1 MLFPTTLRLP
11 RRLAGMCLFAF
22 LGLSL
27 VPPAPLRAQTP
38 QAGTFDATTLRQP
51 TDLGVV
57 WLVKAGDDP
66 SYARAETDDSQW
78 MRLDTNQSLKLFFPT
93 QHPSVVWYRLH
104 VKVAPNQTGLS
115 LEEFNLA
122 SAFEIY
128 VNGERI
134 FANGS
139 VSPYRPYGFQARIVK
154 RIPDAMIATGSV
166 VIAMRLYV
174 SPNEWVSSFPGFYP
188 YNLVIGEETAI
199 SDNVWLT
206 TIGDNLLGW
215 FYEFAGLGLGIIA
228 LALFTAQ
235 RQQREYL
242 WIFLLFLVTA
252 LHAPLLF
259 YELFHNLPTWSFYI
273 SGCFNIAGLVL
284 QTLMFLAFLRVPL
297 KRWLQAWLVFSA
309 IGILFGSW
317 QSATGSGSQI
327 GTLLSFTPELTL
339 LAGIIP
345 ILLIV
350 HWRRGN
356 HEAGI
361 LLVPA
366 VVASLA
372 IYVQL
377 GVFLVSMIPG
387 FAGPAFQFQK
397 AVFNWTVGPFNI
409 NANSIDGCLFVLS
422 LAIILVLRS
431 TRIAHQQAHLETEMA
446 AAREVQQIILPEQ
459 LEHVPGFS
467 IESAYVPAQQ
477 VGGDFFQI
485 LPAPEGSLLLVIGDV
500 AGKGLPAAMLVSV
513 LVGAIRGVAEYTSEP
528 AELLANLN
536 QRLVGRVAG
545 NFSTALAAHIFSDGA
560 VVLSNA
566 GHLPPYL
573 DGQEVAISGALPLGV
588 KPGTHYETMRFQMPR
603 GSRLTFYSD
612 GIVEAQNPKGELFGF
627 ERSRQISMESVASI
641 VEAAKQFGQ
650 QDDMTVIAITR
661 DAAGVRDPAQAQKV
675 SVPAPALVN

>member
-1 MLFPTTLRLP
+1 L
-11 RRLAGMCLFAF
+11 
-22 LGLSL
+22 L
-27 VPPAPLRAQTP
+27 VPPAPLCAQTP

-51 TDLGVV
+51 TELGVV
-57 WLVKAGDDP
+57 WLIKAGDDP

-78 MRLDTNQSLKLFFPT
+78 TRLDTNQSLRQFFPT
-93 QHPSVVWYRLH
+93 QHPSVIWYRLH
-104 VKVAPNQTGLS
+104 VKVAPNEAGLS
-115 LEEFNLA
+115 LEEYNLS

-128 VNGERI
+128 VNGERM

-154 RIPDAMIATGSV
+154 PIPDAMIATGSV
-166 VIAMRLYV
+166 VIAMRLYL
-174 SPNEWVSSFPGFYP
+174 SSNEWVSSYPGFYP
-188 YNLVIGEETAI
+188 YNLVIGQETAL
-199 SDNVWLT
+199 SDHVWLT

-215 FYEFAGLGLGIIA
+215 FYQFAGWGLGIIA

-252 LHAPLLF
+252 LHAPLEF
-259 YELFHNLPTWSFYI
+259 YQLFHNLPTWSVYI
-273 SGCFNIAGLVL
+273 NGCFNIVGLVL
-284 QTLMFLAFLRVPL
+284 QTLMFLAFLRMPL
-297 KRWLQAWLVFSA
+297 KRWLQAWLAVSA
-309 IGILFGSW
+309 IGIFFGSW
-317 QSATGSGSQI
+317 QSATGTGSSI
-327 GTLLSFTPELTL
+327 GTLFSFTPELTL
-339 LAGIIP
+339 IAGIIP

-356 HEAGI
+356 QEAGI

-366 VVASLA
+366 VVSSLS

-377 GVFLVSMIPG
+377 GVFLVSMIPE
-387 FAGPAFQFQK
+387 FAGPAFRFQN
-397 AVFNWTVGPFNI
+397 AIFNWTVGPFTI

-431 TRIAHQQAHLETEMA
+431 ARIAHQQAYLETEMA

-459 LEHVPGFS
+459 IERVPGFS

-485 LPAPEGSLLLVIGDV
+485 LPAPESSLLLVIGDV

-513 LVGAIRGVAEYTSEP
+513 LVGAIRGVADYTSEP

-545 NFSTALAAHIFSDGA
+545 SFSTALAAHIFPDGA
-560 VVLSNA
+560 VVMSNA

-573 DGQEVAISGALPLGV
+573 DGQEVPISGALPLGA
-588 KPGTHYETMRFQMPR
+588 KSGTRYETIRFQMPR

-612 GIVEAQNPKGELFGF
+612 GIVEAQNPNGELFGF
-627 ERSRQISMESVASI
+627 DRSRQISMDPVSSI

-661 DAAGVRDPAQAQKV
+661 DAAAVRDLQAQKV

>member
-1 MLFPTTLRLP
+1 MLFPTSLRLP
-11 RRLAGMCLFAF
+11 RRLAGICIFAS
-22 LGLSL
+22 LGLLL
-27 VPPAPLRAQTP
+27 VPPAPLCAQ
-38 QAGTFDATTLRQP
+38 TFDATTLRQP
-51 TDLGVV
+51 TDMGFV
-57 WLVKAGDDP
+57 WLIKAGDDP
-66 SYARAETDDSQW
+66 SYARADCDDSQW
-78 MRLDTNQSLKLFFPT
+78 TRLDTNQSLKQFFPT
-93 QHPSVVWYRLH
+93 QHPSVIWYRLH
-104 VKVAPNQTGLS
+104 VKTAPNQTGLS
-115 LEEFNLA
+115 LEEYNLS

-128 VNGERI
+128 VNGEKLL
-134 FANGS
+134 ANGN

-174 SPNEWVSSFPGFYP
+174 SSNEWVSSFPGYFP
-188 YNLVIGEETAI
+188 YNLVIGQETAL
-199 SDNVWLT
+199 SDHVWLT
-206 TIGDNLLGW
+206 TIGENLLGW
-215 FYEFAGLGLGIIA
+215 FYQFAGLGLGIIA

-242 WIFLLFLVTA
+242 WIFLLFLATA
-252 LHAPLLF
+252 LHAPLQF

-273 SGCFNIAGLVL
+273 DGCFNIAGLVL
-284 QTLMFLAFLRVPL
+284 QTLMFLAFLRMPL
-297 KRWLQAWLVFSA
+297 KRWLQAWLVVSA
-309 IGILFGSW
+309 MGILFGSW
-317 QSATGSGSQI
+317 QSATGSGSSI
-327 GTLLSFTPELTL
+327 GTLVSFTPELSL

-345 ILLIV
+345 VLLIV

-366 VVASLA
+366 VVSSLS

-377 GVFLVSMIPG
+377 GIFIVSMIPE
-387 FAGPAFQFQK
+387 FTGPAFRFQR
-397 AVFNWTVGPFNI
+397 AIFNWTVGPFTF

-431 TRIAHQQAHLETEMA
+431 TRIAHQQAYLETEMA

-459 LEHVPGFS
+459 LERVPGFC

-513 LVGAIRGVAEYTSEP
+513 LVGAIRGVTEYTSEP

-545 NFSTALAAHIFSDGA
+545 NFSTALAAHIFPDGS
-560 VVLSNA
+560 VVMSNA

-573 DGQEVAISGALPLGV
+573 DGQEVAISGALPLGA
-588 KPGTHYETMRFQMPR
+588 KAGTRYETIRFQLPR

-627 ERSRQISMESVASI
+627 ERSRQISMEPVAAI

-650 QDDMTVIAITR
+650 MDDMTVIAITR
-661 DAAGVRDPAQAQKV
+661 DAAPARDAQAQKV
-675 SVPAPALVN
+675 SVPTPALVN

>member
-1 MLFPTTLRLP
+1 MLFPTSLRLL
-11 RRLAGMCLFAF
+11 RRLAGICLYAS
-22 LGLSL
+22 LGLFFF
-27 VPPAPLRAQTP
+27 PPALLCAQ
-38 QAGTFDATTLRQP
+38 TFDATTLRQP
-51 TDLGVV
+51 TDLGFV
-57 WLVKAGDDP
+57 WLIKAGDDP

-78 MRLDTNQSLKLFFPT
+78 TRLDTNQSLKQFFPT

-115 LEEFNLA
+115 LEEFNLS

-128 VNGERI
+128 VNGEKL

-139 VSPYRPYGFQARIVK
+139 VSPYRPYGFHARIVK

-166 VIAMRLYV
+166 VIAMRLYI
-174 SPNEWVSSFPGFYP
+174 SSNEWVSFGPGFVP
-188 YNLVIGEETAI
+188 INLVIGQESAL
-199 SDNVWLT
+199 SDHVWLT
-206 TIGDNLLGW
+206 TIGDHLLGW
-215 FYEFAGLGLGIIA
+215 FYQFAGLGLGIIA

-252 LHAPLLF
+252 LHAPLQF

-273 SGCFNIAGLVL
+273 DGCFNIAGLVL
-284 QTLMFLAFLRVPL
+284 QTLMFLAFLRMPL
-297 KRWLQAWLVFSA
+297 KRWLQAWLVVSA

-317 QSATGSGSQI
+317 QSASGTGSSI
-327 GTLLSFTPELTL
+327 GTLFSFMPELGL

-366 VVASLA
+366 VVSSLS

-377 GVFLVSMIPG
+377 SVFIVGMV
-387 FAGPAFQFQK
+387 PAFAAAAIRFQQ
-397 AVFNWTVGPFNI
+397 AIFNWTVGPFTI
-409 NANSIDGCLFVLS
+409 NSNSLDGCLFVLS
-422 LAIILVLRS
+422 LAVILVLRS
-431 TRIAHQQAHLETEMA
+431 TRVAQQQAHLETEMA

-459 LEHVPGFS
+459 LERVPGFS

-513 LVGAIRGVAEYTSEP
+513 LVGAIRGVTEYTSEP

-545 NFSTALAAHIFSDGA
+545 NFSTALAAHIFPDGA

-573 DGQEVAISGALPLGV
+573 DGQEVAVSGALPLGA
-588 KPGTHYETMRFQMPR
+588 KAGTHYETIHFQMPR

-612 GIVEAQNPKGELFGF
+612 GIVEAQNPQGELFGF
-627 ERSRQISMESVASI
+627 ERSRQISMEPVAAI

-661 DAAGVRDPAQAQKV
+661 DAAAIRDAHAQKV

>member
-1 MLFPTTLRLP
+1 MLFAISLRLS
-11 RRLAGMCLFAF
+11 RGLAGICF
-22 LGLSL
+22 LALVGLLLLS
-27 VPPAPLRAQTP
+27 PAPLCAQTP
-38 QAGTFDATTLRQP
+38 QTGTFDATTLRQP
-51 TDLGVV
+51 TDLGGV
-57 WLVKAGDDP
+57 WLIKAGDDP
-66 SYARAETDDSQW
+66 SYARTDFDDSQW
-78 MRLDTNQSLKLFFPT
+78 TRLDTSQSLKQIFPT
-93 QHPSVVWYRLH
+93 QHPSVIWYRLH
-104 VKVAPNQTGLS
+104 VKTAANEAGLS
-115 LEEFNLA
+115 LEEYNLS

-128 VNGERI
+128 VNGEKL
-134 FANGS
+134 FATGS
-139 VSPYRPYGFQARIVK
+139 VSPYHPYGYAARIVK
-154 RIPDAMIATGSV
+154 PIPDAMIASGSV

-174 SPNEWVSSFPGFYP
+174 SSNEWVSSFPGFYP
-188 YNLVIGEETAI
+188 YNLVIGQETAL
-199 SDNVWLT
+199 SDHVWLT

-252 LHAPLLF
+252 LHAPLQF
-259 YELFHNLPTWSFYI
+259 YQLFHNLPTWSSYI
-273 SGCFNIAGLVL
+273 NGCFNIAGLVL
-284 QTLMFLAFLRVPL
+284 QTLMFLAFLRMPV
-297 KRWLQAWLVFSA
+297 KRWLQAWLVVSA
-309 IGILFGSW
+309 IGILFQSW
-317 QSATGSGSQI
+317 QSASGMGSSI
-327 GTLLSFTPELTL
+327 GLLISVTPELGL

-366 VVASLA
+366 IVSSLA

-377 GVFLVSMIPG
+377 GVFIVSMIP
-387 FAGPAFQFQK
+387 ALTGPAFHFQN
-397 AVFNWTVGPFNI
+397 AIFNWAVGPFNI

-431 TRIAHQQAHLETEMA
+431 TRIAQQQAHLETEMA

-459 LEHVPGFS
+459 LERVPGFS

-485 LPAPEGSLLLVIGDV
+485 LPAAEGSLLLVIGDV

-545 NFSTALAAHIFSDGA
+545 SFSTALAAHIFPDGA

-573 DGQEVAISGALPLGV
+573 DGQEVAISGALPLGA
-588 KPGTHYETMRFQMPR
+588 KFGTRYETMRFQLPR

-612 GIVEAQNPKGELFGF
+612 GIVEAQNPNGELFGF
-627 ERSRQISMESVASI
+627 ERSRAISMEPVAAI
-641 VEAAKQFGQ
+641 VEAAKEFGQ
-650 QDDMTVIAITR
+650 MDDMTVIAITR
-661 DAAGVRDPAQAQKV
+661 DAAAVRDAQMQKV
-675 SVPAPALVN
+675 SVPAPALAN

>member
-1 MLFPTTLRLP
+1 MLFPTSLRHS
-11 RRLAGMCLFAF
+11 RRLAGICVFAF
-22 LGLSL
+22 LGLL
-27 VPPAPLRAQTP
+27 LLPRAPLWSQ
-38 QAGTFDATTLRQP
+38 TFDATTLRQP

-57 WLVKAGDDP
+57 WLIKAGDDA
-66 SYARAETDDSQW
+66 SYARGDFDDSQW
-78 MRLDTNQSLKLFFPT
+78 TRLDTNQSLKQFFPA
-93 QHPSVVWYRLH
+93 QHPSVIWYRLH
-104 VKVAPNQTGLS
+104 IKVAPNETGLS
-115 LEEFNLA
+115 LEEFNLS

-128 VNGERI
+128 VNGERL

-139 VSPYRPYGFQARIVK
+139 VSPYHPYGFQARVVK

-174 SPNEWVSSFPGFYP
+174 SSNEWVSSFPGFYP
-188 YNLVIGEETAI
+188 YNLTIGQETAL
-199 SDNVWLT
+199 SDHVWLT
-206 TIGDNLLGW
+206 IIGDNLLEW

-228 LALFTAQ
+228 FALFTAQ

-242 WIFLLFLVTA
+242 WIFLLFLAAAV
-252 LHAPLLF
+252 HAPFKF
-259 YELFHNLPTWSFYI
+259 YQLFHNLPTWSSYI
-273 SGCFNIAGLVL
+273 DGGFNIAGLVL
-284 QTLMFLAFLRVPL
+284 QTLMFLAFLRMPL
-297 KRWLQAWLVFSA
+297 KRWLQALLVVSA

-317 QSATGSGSQI
+317 QTASGTGSSI
-327 GTLLSFTPELTL
+327 GVLLSVTPELSL
-339 LAGIIP
+339 IAGIIP

-350 HWRRGN
+350 RWRRGN

-366 VVASLA
+366 VVASLS

-377 GVFLVSMIPG
+377 GIFIVSMIPE
-387 FAGPAFQFQK
+387 FAGPAFHLQK
-397 AVFNWTVGPFNI
+397 AIFNWTAGPFTI
-409 NANSIDGCLFVLS
+409 SANNIDGCLFVLS
-422 LAIILVLRS
+422 LAVILVLRS

-485 LPAPEGSLLLVIGDV
+485 LPAAEGSLLLVIGDV

-545 NFSTALAAHIFSDGA
+545 NFSTALAAHIFSDGS

-573 DGQEVAISGALPLGV
+573 DGQEVAISGALPLGA
-588 KPGTHYETMRFQMPR
+588 KAGTRYETMRFQMPR

-612 GIVEAQNPKGELFGF
+612 GIVEAQDAKGELFGF
-627 ERSRQISMESVASI
+627 ERSRQISMEPVAAI

-661 DAAGVRDPAQAQKV
+661 DAAAVRDAQAQKA
-675 SVPAPALVN
+675 SVAAPALAN

>member
-11 RRLAGMCLFAF
+11 RRLAGICLFVF
-22 LGLSL
+22 SGLLL
-27 VPPAPLRAQTP
+27 VPPAPLRAETP
-38 QAGTFDATTLRQP
+38 QPGTFDATTLRQP
-51 TDLGVV
+51 TEMGVV

-78 MRLDTNQSLKLFFPT
+78 TRMDTNLSLKLFFPT

-104 VKVAPNQTGLS
+104 VKVAPNETGLS
-115 LEEFNLA
+115 LEEFNLS

-128 VNGERI
+128 VNGEKL
-134 FANGS
+134 FSNGN
-139 VSPYRPYGFQARIVK
+139 VSPYRPNGFQAPIVK
-154 RIPDAMIATGSV
+154 RIPDAMIASGNV
-166 VIAMRLYV
+166 VIAMRLYI
-174 SPNEWVSSFPGFYP
+174 SSNEWVSFGPGFVP
-188 YNLVIGEETAI
+188 PNLVIGQESAL
-199 SDNVWLT
+199 SDHIWLT

-215 FYEFAGLGLGIIA
+215 FYQFAGLGLGIIA

-252 LHAPLLF
+252 LHAPLQF

-273 SGCFNIAGLVL
+273 NGCFNIAGLVL
-284 QTLMFLAFLRVPL
+284 QTLMFLAFLRMPL
-297 KRWLQAWLVFSA
+297 KRWLSAWLIVAA

-317 QSATGSGSQI
+317 QSATGSGSSI

-356 HEAGI
+356 QEAGI

-366 VVASLA
+366 VVSSLS

-377 GVFLVSMIPG
+377 GVFLVSRIP
-387 FAGPAFQFQK
+387 ALAPSALQFLQ
-397 AVFNWTVGPFNI
+397 AIFNWKVGPFII

-459 LEHVPGFS
+459 LEPVPGFS

-545 NFSTALAAHIFSDGA
+545 SFSTALAAHIFSDGA

-573 DGQEVAISGALPLGV
+573 DGQEVAISGALPLGA
-588 KPGTHYETMRFQMPR
+588 KSGTHYETIRFQMPR

-627 ERSRQISMESVASI
+627 ERSRQISMEPVAAI

-661 DAAGVRDPAQAQKV
+661 DAAAVRDAAQAQNV
-675 SVPAPALVN
+675 SVTAPALVN

>member
-1 MLFPTTLRLP
+1 MLLPTSLRLL
-11 RRLAGMCLFAF
+11 RRLAGICLYSF
-22 LGLSL
+22 LGLL
-27 VPPAPLRAQTP
+27 FFPLAPLRAQTP

-57 WLVKAGDDP
+57 WLIKAGDDP
-66 SYARAETDDSQW
+66 SYARADFDDSQW
-78 MRLDTNQSLKLFFPT
+78 TRLDTNQSLKRFFPT
-93 QHPSVVWYRLH
+93 QHPSVIWYRLH
-104 VKVAPNQTGLS
+104 VKVAPNETGLS
-115 LEEFNLA
+115 LEEFNLS

-128 VNGERI
+128 VNGERM

-139 VSPYRPYGFQARIVK
+139 VSPYRPYGFQARIIK

-166 VIAMRLYV
+166 VIAMRLCV
-174 SPNEWVSSFPGFYP
+174 SSNEWVSSFPGYFP
-188 YNLVIGEETAI
+188 YNLALGQETAL
-199 SDNVWLT
+199 SDHVWLT
-206 TIGDNLLGW
+206 TIGENLLGW
-215 FYEFAGLGLGIIA
+215 FYQFAGMGLGMIA

-252 LHAPLLF
+252 LHAPLQF
-259 YELFHNLPTWSFYI
+259 YELFHNLPAWSTYI
-273 SGCFNIAGLVL
+273 NGCFNIAGLVL
-284 QTLMFLAFLRVPL
+284 QTLMFLAFLRMRL
-297 KRWLQAWLVFSA
+297 KPWLQAWLVVSA

-317 QSATGSGSQI
+317 QTATGSGSSI

-345 ILLIV
+345 ILLIL

-356 HEAGI
+356 QEAGI

-366 VVASLA
+366 VVSSLS
-372 IYVQL
+372 IYLQL
-377 GVFLVSMIPG
+377 GVFLVGMIPE
-387 FAGPAFQFQK
+387 FAGPAFRFQN
-397 AVFNWTVGPFNI
+397 AIFNWTVGPFEI

-431 TRIAHQQAHLETEMA
+431 TRIAHQQAYLETEMA

-545 NFSTALAAHIFSDGA
+545 SFSTALAAHIFSDGA

-573 DGQEVAISGALPLGV
+573 DGQEVAISGALPLGARA
-588 KPGTHYETMRFQMPR
+588 GTRYETMRFQMPR

-627 ERSRQISMESVASI
+627 ERSRQISMEPVAAI

-661 DAAGVRDPAQAQKV
+661 DAAAVRDAHAQKV
-675 SVPAPALVN
+675 SVAAPALVS

>member
-1 MLFPTTLRLP
+1 LP
-11 RRLAGMCLFAF
+11 
-22 LGLSL
+22 
-27 VPPAPLRAQTP
+27 VPPAPLCAQ
-38 QAGTFDATTLRQP
+38 TFDATTLRQP

-57 WLVKAGDDP
+57 WLIKAGDDP

-78 MRLDTNQSLKLFFPT
+78 TRLDTNQSLKQFFPT
-93 QHPSVVWYRLH
+93 QHPSVIWYRLH
-104 VKVAPNQTGLS
+104 VKAAPNQTGLA
-115 LEEFNLA
+115 LEEYNLS
-122 SAFEIY
+122 SAFEIF
-128 VNGERI
+128 VNGERM
-134 FANGS
+134 FANGN

-154 RIPDAMIATGSV
+154 RIPDATIATGSV
-166 VIAMRLYV
+166 VIAMRVYI
-174 SPNEWVSSFPGFYP
+174 STNEWLNSFPGYYP
-188 YNLVIGEETAI
+188 YNLVIGQETAL
-199 SDNVWLT
+199 SDHVWLT

-215 FYEFAGLGLGIIA
+215 FYQFAGLGLGIIA

-242 WIFLLFLVTA
+242 WIFLLFLITA
-252 LHAPLLF
+252 LHAPLQF
-259 YELFHNLPTWSFYI
+259 YELFHNLPTWSVYI
-273 SGCFNIAGLVL
+273 NGCFEIIGLVL
-284 QTLMFLAFLRVPL
+284 QTLMFLAFLRMPL
-297 KRWLQAWLVFSA
+297 KRWLQAWLAVSA

-317 QSATGSGSQI
+317 QTASGSGSSI
-327 GTLLSFTPELTL
+327 GTLVSLTPELSL
-339 LAGIIP
+339 IAGIIP

-350 HWRRGN
+350 NWRRGN

-366 VVASLA
+366 VVSSLT

-377 GVFLVSMIPG
+377 GIFIVGTIPAL
-387 FAGPAFQFQK
+387 AGPAFRLQN
-397 AVFNWTVGPFNI
+397 AIFNWTVGPFTI

-431 TRIAHQQAHLETEMA
+431 TRIAQQQAHLETEMA

-513 LVGAIRGVAEYTSEP
+513 LVGAIRGVTEYTCEP

-545 NFSTALAAHIFSDGA
+545 NFSTALAAHIFPDGS
-560 VVLSNA
+560 VVMSNA

-573 DGQEVAISGALPLGV
+573 DGQEVAISGALPLGA
-588 KPGTHYETMRFQMPR
+588 KFGTRYETIRFHLPR

-627 ERSRQISMESVASI
+627 ERGREISMDPVASI

-650 QDDMTVIAITR
+650 QDDITVIAITR
-661 DAAGVRDPAQAQKV
+661 NAAAVRDAAQAQKAA
-675 SVPAPALVN
+675 VPAPAMAN

>member
-1 MLFPTTLRLP
+1 MLFATSLCLL
-11 RRLAGMCLFAF
+11 RRLAPFCLFVL
-22 LGLSL
+22 LGVLFF
-27 VPPAPLRAQTP
+27 PPAPLRAQTH
-38 QAGTFDATTLRQP
+38 QAGTFDASALRQP

-66 SYARAETDDSQW
+66 SWASAEYDDSQW
-78 MRLDTNQSLKLFFPT
+78 TRIDTTQSLKQFFPT
-93 QHPSVVWYRLH
+93 EHPTVIWYRLH
-104 VKVAPNQTGLS
+104 VKTAPNQAGLS
-115 LEEFNLA
+115 LEEFNLS

-128 VNGERI
+128 VNGQKL
-134 FANGS
+134 FVNGS
-139 VSPYRPYGFQARIVK
+139 VSPYRPYGFQAHIVK

-166 VIAMRLYV
+166 VIAMRMYV
-174 SPNEWVSSFPGFYP
+174 SSEEWVSAYPGYFP
-188 YNLVIGEETAI
+188 YNLVIGQETAL
-199 SDNVWLT
+199 SDHVWLT
-206 TIGDNLLGW
+206 TIGDHLLGW
-215 FYEFAGLGLGIIA
+215 FYQFAGLGLGIIA

-242 WIFLLFLVTA
+242 WIFLLFICSA
-252 LHAPLLF
+252 LDAPLEF
-259 YELFHNLPTWSFYI
+259 YQLFHNLPTWSFYVG
-273 SGCFNIAGLVL
+273 GCFQIAGLVF

-297 KRWLQAWLVFSA
+297 KRWLQAWLLVAA
-309 IGILFGSW
+309 IGILFQSW
-317 QSATGSGSQI
+317 QSASGSGTSL
-327 GTLLSFTPELTL
+327 GLLASLTPELAL
-339 LAGIIP
+339 IAGFIP
-345 ILLIV
+345 ILLIT

-356 HEAGI
+356 QEAGI

-366 VVASLA
+366 VVSSLS
-372 IYVQL
+372 IYVEL
-377 GVFLVSMIPG
+377 GVFIVSMIPAL
-387 FAGPAFQFQK
+387 AGPAFHFEN
-397 AVFNWTVGPFNI
+397 AIFNWVVGPFTI

-422 LAIILVLRS
+422 LAVILVLRS

-459 LEHVPGFS
+459 LERVPGFS

-485 LPAPEGSLLLVIGDV
+485 LPAPEDSLLLVIGDV

-545 NFSTALAAHIFSDGA
+545 NFSTALAAHIFPDGA
-560 VVLSNA
+560 VVMSNA

-573 DGQEVAISGALPLGV
+573 DGQEVAISGALPLGA
-588 KPGTHYETMRFQMPR
+588 KSGTRYETIRFQLPR

-627 ERSRQISMESVASI
+627 ERSRQISMEPVASI
-641 VEAAKQFGQ
+641 VEVAKQFGQ
-650 QDDMTVIAITR
+650 ADDMTVIAITR
-661 DAAGVRDPAQAQKV
+661 DAAGVREATQAQKV
-675 SVPAPALVN
+675 SIAAPALAN

>member
-1 MLFPTTLRLP
+1 LAGICLSASLGLLLFPPARL
-11 RRLAGMCLFAF
+11 C
-22 LGLSL
+22 
-27 VPPAPLRAQTP
+27 AQTP
-38 QAGTFDATTLRQP
+38 PAGTLDATTLRQP
-51 TDLGVV
+51 TDLGFV
-57 WLVKAGDDP
+57 WLIKADDDP
-66 SYARAETDDSQW
+66 SYARADFDDSQW
-78 MRLDTNQSLKLFFPT
+78 TPFDTNQSLKLIFPT
-93 QHPSVVWYRLH
+93 QHPSIVWYRLH
-104 VKVAPNQTGLS
+104 VKVTPNETGLS
-115 LEEFNLA
+115 LEEFNLS

-128 VNGERI
+128 VNGERLLL
-134 FANGS
+134 NGN
-139 VSPYRPYGFQARIVK
+139 VSPYRPNGFQARIIK

-166 VIAMRLYV
+166 VIAMRVYI
-174 SPNEWVSSFPGFYP
+174 SSNEWVSFGPGFVSS
-188 YNLVIGEETAI
+188 NLVIGQESAL
-199 SDNVWLT
+199 SDHDWLT
-206 TIGDNLLGW
+206 TIGENLLGW
-215 FYEFAGLGLGIIA
+215 FYQFAGLGLGIIA

-242 WIFLLFLVTA
+242 WIFLLFLFTA
-252 LHAPLLF
+252 LNAPLQF
-259 YELFHNLPTWSFYI
+259 YQLFHNLPTWSFYI
-273 SGCFNIAGLVL
+273 NGCFEIVGLVL
-284 QTLMFLAFLRVPL
+284 QTLMFMAFLRMPL
-297 KRWLQAWLVFSA
+297 KRGLQAWLVVSA

-317 QSATGSGSQI
+317 ESATGTGSTI
-327 GTLLSFTPELTL
+327 GTLLSLTPELSL
-339 LAGIIP
+339 VAGIIP

-366 VVASLA
+366 VVSSLA

-377 GVFLVSMIPG
+377 GAFLVSMIPEFSG
-387 FAGPAFQFQK
+387 AAFYFLK
-397 AVFNWTVGPFNI
+397 TVFNWTVGPFTFS
-409 NANSIDGCLFVLS
+409 ATSIDGCLFVLS

-431 TRIAHQQAHLETEMA
+431 TRIARQQAYLETEMA

-459 LEHVPGFS
+459 IEHVPGFS

-545 NFSTALAAHIFSDGA
+545 SLSTALAARIYADGA

-573 DGQEVAISGALPLGV
+573 DGQEVAVSGALPLGARA
-588 KPGTHYETMRFQMPR
+588 GTRYETTRFQLPR

-627 ERSRQISMESVASI
+627 ERSREISMEPVAAI

-661 DAAGVRDPAQAQKV
+661 DVAAVRDTQAQKV
-675 SVPAPALVN
+675 SVPAPALAN

>member
-1 MLFPTTLRLP
+1 MLFPTTLRLS
-11 RRLAGMCLFAF
+11 RRLAGICWLVF
-22 LGLSL
+22 LGLFL
-27 VPPAPLRAQTP
+27 VPPAPLRAQTS

-57 WLVKAGDDP
+57 WLIKAGDDP
-66 SYARAETDDSQW
+66 SYARADFNDSQW
-78 MRLDTNQSLKLFFPT
+78 TRLDTNQSLKQFFPT
-93 QHPSVVWYRLH
+93 QHPSVIWYRLH
-104 VKVAPNQTGLS
+104 VKVAPNETGLS
-115 LEEFNLA
+115 LEEYNLS
-122 SAFEIY
+122 SAFEVY
-128 VNGERI
+128 VNGERM
-134 FANGS
+134 FSNGN

-154 RIPDAMIATGSV
+154 RIPDAMIASGSV

-174 SPNEWVSSFPGFYP
+174 SSNEWVSSFPGFYP
-188 YNLVIGEETAI
+188 YNLAIGQQTAL
-199 SDNVWLT
+199 SDHAWLT
-206 TIGDNLLGW
+206 TIGENLLGW
-215 FYEFAGLGLGIIA
+215 FYQFAGLGLGIIA

-242 WIFLLFLVTA
+242 WIFLLFLVSA
-252 LHAPLLF
+252 LHAPLGF
-259 YELFHNLPTWSFYI
+259 YQLFHNLPTWSVYI
-273 SGCFNIAGLVL
+273 GACFNIAGLVL
-284 QTLMFLAFLRVPL
+284 QTLMFLAFLRMPL
-297 KRWLQAWLVFSA
+297 KRWLQAWLVVSA
-309 IGILFGSW
+309 MGILFGSW
-317 QSATGSGSQI
+317 QTASGSGSPI
-327 GTLLSFTPELTL
+327 GTLISLTPELTL

-366 VVASLA
+366 LVSSLS

-377 GVFLVSMIPG
+377 GVFLVSMIPE
-387 FAGPAFQFQK
+387 FTGPAFRFQN
-397 AVFNWTVGPFNI
+397 AIFNWTVGPFEI

-431 TRIAHQQAHLETEMA
+431 TRIAHQQAYLETEMA

-459 LEHVPGFS
+459 LEGVPGFS

-545 NFSTALAAHIFSDGA
+545 SFSTALAARIFTEGA
-560 VVLSNA
+560 VVMSNA

-573 DGQEVAISGALPLGV
+573 DGQEVAISGALPLGA
-588 KPGTHYETMRFQMPR
+588 KSGTHYETIRFQLPR
-603 GSRLTFYSD
+603 SSRLTFYSD

-627 ERSRQISMESVASI
+627 ERSRQISMDPVALI

-661 DAAGVRDPAQAQKV
+661 DAVTARDAQPQKA
-675 SVPAPALVN
+675 SVPAPALAN

>member
-1 MLFPTTLRLP
+1 MLFPTSLRLP
-11 RRLAGMCLFAF
+11 RRLAGMCFFILSGF
-22 LGLSL
+22 LL
-27 VPPAPLRAQTP
+27 VPPAPLRAQTSQP
-38 QAGTFDATTLRQP
+38 GTFDATTLRQP
-51 TDLGVV
+51 TDLGFV
-57 WLVKAGDDP
+57 WLIKAGDDP
-66 SYARAETDDSQW
+66 AYARADYDDSQW
-78 MRLDTNQSLKLFFPT
+78 TRLDTNQSLKQFFPT
-93 QHPSVVWYRLH
+93 QHPSVIWYRLH

-128 VNGERI
+128 VNGERLL
-134 FANGS
+134 ATGS
-139 VSPYRPYGFQARIVK
+139 VSPYRPYGFGARIVQP
-154 RIPDAMIATGSV
+154 IPDAMISTGSV

-174 SPNEWVSSFPGFYP
+174 STNEWVSNFPGFFP
-188 YNLVIGEETAI
+188 YNLVMGQETAL
-199 SDNVWLT
+199 SDHVWLT

-215 FYEFAGLGLGIIA
+215 FYQFAGLGLGIIA

-252 LHAPLLF
+252 LHAPMQF
-259 YELFHNLPTWSFYI
+259 YELFHNLPTWSSYI
-273 SGCFNIAGLVL
+273 NGCFNIAGLVF

-297 KRWLQAWLVFSA
+297 KHWLQAWLALSA

-317 QSATGSGSQI
+317 QTATGIGSPI
-327 GTLLSFTPELTL
+327 DTLASFMPELIL

-366 VVASLA
+366 VVSGLA

-377 GVFLVSMIPG
+377 GVFIVSMIPELT
-387 FAGPAFQFQK
+387 GPAFRFQR
-397 AVFNWTVGPFNI
+397 AIFNWTVGPFNI

-431 TRIAHQQAHLETEMA
+431 TRIAQQQAHLETEMA

-467 IESAYVPAQQ
+467 VESAYVPAQQ

-545 NFSTALAAHIFSDGA
+545 SFSTALAAHIFSDGS
-560 VVLSNA
+560 VVMSNA

-573 DGQEVAISGALPLGV
+573 DGQEVAVSGALPLGA
-588 KPGTHYETMRFQMPR
+588 KSGTRYDTIRFQLPL

-627 ERSRQISMESVASI
+627 ERSREISMEPVASI

-650 QDDMTVIAITR
+650 VDDMTVIAITR
-661 DAAGVRDPAQAQKV
+661 DAATVRDSQAQKAV
-675 SVPAPALVN
+675 VPATALAN